1 MVVGLASSTAGLP
14 ALLRRILWAV
24 SRASLAFKGA
34 ACVVGTVVLVSAAA
48 CDSGEDAVDA
58 PGSVA
63 FVTENGPGSR
73 ILVVNTDGSDRRLL
87 IPPRAPYDHVQAIAW
102 SPDGQS
108 IAYTGGFQGWNN
120 DKAYDDL
127 YVVDARGARS
137 RRLTAS
143 PEDDWDPAWSPD
155 GTRIAFD
162 RQDDGYNWIYVA
174 NADGSGVRRLTANF
188 NWHPDWTPDGRIS
201 FIGDGGI
208 WLINANGSGKRL
220 IAQAPIEITGREASV
235 MAWSPDGAR
244 VAFSTGSA
252 LWVMRSDGTAR
263 TKLYGDPDRQTGY
276 PVWSPD
282 GRQIAFT
289 QGDGDL
295 EIFVVNADGT
305 GLRNVTDNERVQ
317 DEEPS
322 WSPDG
327 RALAFTSIRDG
338 RSDIYVMTVAGEGR
352 RNVSGTPGND
362 RSPSWSPS
370 PT

>member
-1 MVVGLASSTAGLP
+1 M
-14 ALLRRILWAV
+14 
-24 SRASLAFKGA
+24 
-34 ACVVGTVVLVSAAA
+34 
-48 CDSGEDAVDA
+48 VDA
-58 PGSVA
+58 S
-63 FVTENGPGSR
+63 
-73 ILVVNTDGSDRRLL
+73 DGRR
-87 IPPRAPYDHVQAIAW
+87 
-102 SPDGQS
+102 
-108 IAYTGGFQGWNN
+108 
-120 DKAYDDL
+120 
-127 YVVDARGARS
+127 
-137 RRLTAS
+137 RRLTVS
-143 PEDDWDPAWSPD
+143 SEDDWHPAWSPD

-208 WLINANGSGKRL
+208 WLINANGSGERL
-220 IAQAPIEITGREASV
+220 LAQAPIEITGREASV
-235 MAWSPDGAR
+235 MSWSPDGAQ

-252 LWVMRSDGTAR
+252 LWVMSSDGTAR
-263 TKLYGDPDRQTGY
+263 TKLHGDPDRQTGF

-295 EIFVVNADGT
+295 EIFVVNADGS

-327 RALAFTSIRDG
+327 RALAFTSTRDG
-338 RSDIYVMTVAGEGR
+338 HSDIYVMTTAGEGR

-362 RSPSWSPS
+362 WSPSWSPS